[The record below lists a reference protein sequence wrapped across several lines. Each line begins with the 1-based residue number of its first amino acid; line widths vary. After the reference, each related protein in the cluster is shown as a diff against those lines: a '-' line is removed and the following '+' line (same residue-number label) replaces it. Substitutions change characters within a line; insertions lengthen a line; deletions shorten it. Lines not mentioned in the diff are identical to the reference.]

1 MTKTYRTIPAEEM
14 LAGFSAERRRKIDA
28 RAAELIAEEFALRE
42 LREAEELTQED
53 VARKLGGKQVYI
65 SRLEK
70 RADMKLST
78 LREYVG
84 AIGGKLELV
93 VSFPKGRRVKLADIG
108 SAPQSDAPQRKRPLA
123 AGRKIDRKAAKRR

>member
-1 MTKTYRTIPAEEM
+1 MTKTYRTIPADEVT
-14 LAGFSAERRRKIDA
+14 AGFSPERRRKIDA

-78 LREYVG
+78 LRQYVG

-93 VSFPKGRRVKLADIG
+93 VSFPKGRRVRLSEIG
-108 SAPQSDAPQRKRPLA
+108 SASTPDTPPRKRPIA
-123 AGRKIDRKAAKRR
+123 AARKIDRKAAKHK